1 VGVVLAEAVDDD
13 VVVVLTFGVDV
24 FVVVESHADVGDL
37 LRAEENQVAF
47 VYAGALDFVAEEVV
61 LLVGIAGNDV
71 TAHAVAELHKTTAI
85 YAFVAGA
92 APQVGDIEE

>member
-1 VGVVLAEAVDDD
+1 MGVAFAEAVHDH
-13 VVVVLTFGVDV
+13 VVVVLAFGVDV
-24 FVVVESHADVGDL
+24 FVVVEGHADVGDL

-47 VYAGALDFVAEEVV
+47 VYVGALDFVAEEVV
-61 LLVGIAGNDV
+61 LLVGVAGDDV
-71 TAHAVAELHKTTAI
+71 ATHAIAELYEATAI